1 MASRLMAWQIS
12 PPKSR
17 GRRMTKSNWRDRAAT
32 QFTCEKR
39 PAQGSAGMVVSNHPL
54 ASAAGMEMLAAGGN
68 AIDAAV
74 ATQFALTVVEPMM
87 VGLIGGTTSH
97 IRLADGSHRIIDGM
111 SAVPQSGRPDMY
123 RPIPGAAPEIYDV
136 EGRENQVGPKAVA
149 TPGSLL
155 AWCLALRR
163 YGTMSLADVMQ
174 PAIRHAARGFAV
186 TPYLSDCIASA
197 APDLSKDKLAAIRLL
212 PGGTPLK
219 AGERLVQADY
229 AEALTLVSQKGETA
243 LHGGPLGD
251 LLVECM
257 QKNGGFVSA
266 KDLTDYRVVERAPIR
281 GQYRGWEIVGPP
293 PPAASGVHITQM
305 LNILEGYDVAKLGF
319 GTVDYFHL
327 LAEVLK
333 IAFADRAEA
342 SGDPDFVKVP
352 VERITSKA
360 YANER
365 RAGIDLTRAKHWT
378 GGLLAK
384 EGADTTHLTTA
395 DRHGNVVTTTQ
406 TINSLFGA
414 RFIVP
419 GIGMVPNDYMANFD
433 PRPGN
438 ALSIAPGK
446 RVTSSMSPMMALR
459 DGRVVY
465 ALGLPGGR
473 KIFPSAFQALI
484 NLIDHGMA
492 LQEAVEAPRIWTEG
506 PVLEVEHGIP
516 ETVRKGLTDRG
527 HKLQIMPTVAGGM
540 NAIQFHEDGSMTGAA
555 CWRADGSAAGFGGG
569 LARAGVRFLLPR

>member
-1 MASRLMAWQIS
+1 
-12 PPKSR
+12 
-17 GRRMTKSNWRDRAAT
+17 MTKSNWRERAAT

-39 PAQGSAGMVVSNHPL
+39 PAHGSAGMVVSNHPL

-97 IRLADGSHRIIDGM
+97 IRLADGSHTIIDGM
-111 SAVPQSGRPDMY
+111 SAVPLSGRPDMY

-197 APDLSKDKLAAIRLL
+197 APDLLKDKLATARLL
-212 PGGTPLK
+212 PAGSPLK

-229 AEALTLVSQKGETA
+229 AEALTLISQKGETA

-266 KDLTDYRVVERAPIR
+266 KDLTHYRVAERAPIR
-281 GQYRGWEIVGPP
+281 GHYRGWEIVGPP
-293 PPAASGVHITQM
+293 PPAASGVHIAQM

-319 GTVDYFHL
+319 GTVEYFHL

-333 IAFADRAEA
+333 IAFADRSEA

-360 YANER
+360 YADER
-365 RAGIDLTRAKHWT
+365 RSGIDLARAKRWT

-384 EGADTTHLTTA
+384 EGADTTHLTAA

-433 PRPGN
+433 PRPGT

-446 RVTSSMSPMMALR
+446 RVTTSMSPMMALR

-473 KIFPSAFQALI
+473 KIFPSALQALI

-506 PVLEVEHGIP
+506 PLLEVEHGVP
-516 ETVRKGLTDRG
+516 ETVRKGLSDRG

-555 CWRADGSAAGFGGG
+555 CWRADGSAVALGGG